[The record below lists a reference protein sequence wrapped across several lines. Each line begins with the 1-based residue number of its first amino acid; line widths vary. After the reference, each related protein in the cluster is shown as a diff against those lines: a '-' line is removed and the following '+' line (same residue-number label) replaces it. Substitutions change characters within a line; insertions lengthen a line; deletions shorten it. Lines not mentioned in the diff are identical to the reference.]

1 MYVRHT
7 SLRWLHLVVLVSLVM
22 PVTVMAI
29 PLLEWIHML
38 KLYDSHWAIIL
49 PGSVSALAVLYFQ
62 QIFRRVPQSLTDD
75 AQLDGADAWQ
85 CFLLVL
91 GLSRPALLSFWFLD
105 FIFAW
110 HHHLIPVLML
120 HQEARMPLPLALRQL
135 IDSALRSDLSLL
147 MAASVISL
155 VPPAIAF
162 GIGYRHIKSALADVL
177 MD

>member
-1 MYVRHT
+1 MKHLRSFKLLLTLGITGITLVCCYPFIWMVFACFKSNAEIFQPHVLLPTSWSPKAFALIADNPWFNTWRALANSCWIAIAQSTLATFCGAGLGFCFVYVRHT

-75 AQLDGADAWQ
+75 A
-85 CFLLVL
+85 
-91 GLSRPALLSFWFLD
+91 
-105 FIFAW
+105 
-110 HHHLIPVLML
+110 
-120 HQEARMPLPLALRQL
+120 
-135 IDSALRSDLSLL
+135 
-147 MAASVISL
+147 
-155 VPPAIAF
+155 
-162 GIGYRHIKSALADVL
+162 
-177 MD
+177 